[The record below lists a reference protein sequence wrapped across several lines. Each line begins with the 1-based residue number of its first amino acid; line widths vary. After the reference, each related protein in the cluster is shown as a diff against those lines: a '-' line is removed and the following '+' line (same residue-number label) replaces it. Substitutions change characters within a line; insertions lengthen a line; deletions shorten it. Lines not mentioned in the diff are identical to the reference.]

1 MEERIHCHLTTPY
14 TPEQNGVV
22 EQQNQFVMGM
32 AHRMLKEMK
41 MSGSFWGE
49 ALVTTVYVLSRWP
62 T

>member
-1 MEERIHCHLTTPY
+1 
-14 TPEQNGVV
+14 V
-22 EQQNQFVMGM
+22 